1 MSSLSAT
8 YPSQTLRVSNLVS
21 YALLI
26 AVNVAS
32 NSGLLGPTNAEIS
45 QKYSTPLTPSG
56 WAFSI
61 WGLIFALQGLGVI
74 YAAMPQGYNESG
86 WKERTV
92 DAIGYSWQACWLF
105 ECLWQLL
112 FLAQMPVGMVACLLC
127 LLGALASMLYA
138 LSRLYAVKRSNG
150 AVPSSLLYVVFFL
163 PTSINAAWLS
173 VASGLGVLIV
183 PLSYGH
189 TAHLQAV
196 AAVIAAV
203 AIAAGVLTLQREQ
216 DIAYGVTLVWSLIAI
231 YFKQWPISI
240 IRIVSLS
247 GLAVLTIFIV
257 VAIVQRLRQ
266 RKYTPANN
274 SDLEESL
281 QS

>member
-1 MSSLSAT
+1 MSSVT
-8 YPSQTLRVSNLVS
+8 EEYPTQTLRVTNLIS

-45 QKYSTPLTPSG
+45 QKYSTPLTPAG

-61 WGLIFALQGLGVI
+61 WGLIFALEGLGVI
-74 YAAMPQGYNESG
+74 YAALPHGYNENG

-92 DAIGYSWQACWLF
+92 NAIGYTWQACWLF
-105 ECLWQLL
+105 ECVWQLV
-112 FLAQMPVGMVACLLC
+112 FLVRTPLGMVACMIFLLV
-127 LLGALASMLYA
+127 ALASMLFG
-138 LSRLYAVKRSNG
+138 LSRLYALNRGQASL
-150 AVPSSLLYVVFFL
+150 PSILLHVLFFL

-189 TAHLQAV
+189 TAHLEAA
-196 AAVIAAV
+196 AAVTAAV
-203 AIAAGVLTLQREQ
+203 ATAAGLLTLQREK
-216 DIAYGVTLVWSLIAI
+216 DVAYGLTLVWSLTAV
-231 YFKQWPISI
+231 YAKHKHVQSVM
-240 IRIVSLS
+240 IVSVI
-247 GLAVLTIFIV
+247 GIVLLGIASAA
-257 VAIVQRLRQ
+257 AIVQKQRQ
-266 RKYTPANN
+266 RKYSPMHGGLGEA
-274 SDLEESL
+274 L